1 MAQASCRILL
11 VDSSVPR
18 AQALC
23 GTLAKAG
30 WEIWPGRSVRDA
42 LVLAAGLQF
51 QVVLAHEASTR
62 QHPELWVQL
71 AESIPAACWLVHGE
85 NLRRLDR
92 PAGCGVLGSDPAL
105 ILAVLMLLLERRP
118 AVRAQAA

>member
-51 QVVLAHEASTR
+51 QVVLAHEASMR
-62 QHPELWVQL
+62 QHPELWQQL
-71 AESIPAACWLVHGE
+71 AEAIPSACWLVHGE
-85 NLRRLDR
+85 SLRRS
-92 PAGCGVLGSDPAL
+92 PAASGGVLGSDPAL
-105 ILAVLMLLLERRP
+105 ILAVLMLLLEGRP
-118 AVRAQAA
+118 AFRAQAA